1 MIAKHFVF
9 EMKSNLSG
17 VNGSAKKVERKG
29 GRKKKKKK
37 SPLGS
42 NKMILLAC
50 IPSNH

>member
-29 GRKKKKKK
+29 GRKKKK